1 MLDVPAQKSNRNT
14 VNSRLK
20 TKLSQG
26 FNTGDRYA
34 SYVPMNALPVFLTAP
49 RLVRFPLES

>member
-1 MLDVPAQKSNRNT
+1 MLDAPARKSNRNT

-26 FNTGDRYA
+26 FNTGDKYA
-34 SYVPMNALPVFLTAP
+34 SYVPMNALPVFLTAQ
-49 RLVRFPLES
+49 RLVRFPLEA

>member
-1 MLDVPAQKSNRNT
+1 MLDAPARKSNRNT

-26 FNTGDRYA
+26 FNTEDKYA
-34 SYVPMNALPVFLTAP
+34 SYVPMNTLPVSVTAQ
-49 RLVRFPLES
+49 RLVRSPLES